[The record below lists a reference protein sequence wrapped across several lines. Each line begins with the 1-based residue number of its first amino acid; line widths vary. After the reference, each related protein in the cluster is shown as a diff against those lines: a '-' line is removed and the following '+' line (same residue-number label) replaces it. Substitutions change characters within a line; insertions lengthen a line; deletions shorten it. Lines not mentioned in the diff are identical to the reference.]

1 MNVKTQ
7 AADSLTVYE
16 LFILAITLIVMVLW
30 LIFFLFS
37 IDSQTKSITI
47 VLDSALCLFFLADF
61 LYCTYRAENRRHY
74 FLHRG
79 WLDLLGSV
87 PVLLIL
93 RPFRLARAIQIIKKI
108 THSGKHGVWNL
119 YRSDISS
126 SAAEM
131 QAVDATITSSGD
143 ALWWAISTVATV
155 GYGDVVPVTDNG
167 RRLGAIL
174 MTLGVM
180 FVSVLTSYIT
190 TKLFILKAQTK
201 PKIDEKNRP
210 IMQRFDQLE
219 QELAEMKQLLA
230 EQADRK

>member
-1 MNVKTQ
+1 
-7 AADSLTVYE
+7 
-16 LFILAITLIVMVLW
+16 
-30 LIFFLFS
+30 
-37 IDSQTKSITI
+37 
-47 VLDSALCLFFLADF
+47 
-61 LYCTYRAENRRHY
+61 
-74 FLHRG
+74 
-79 WLDLLGSV
+79 
-87 PVLLIL
+87 
-93 RPFRLARAIQIIKKI
+93 
-108 THSGKHGVWNL
+108 
-119 YRSDISS
+119 
-126 SAAEM
+126 M